1 MKEEPKKEKKEKGE
15 KAEKGEK
22 GEKKDK
28 EKKVDVKQKE
38 DKKEKVKK
46 SSMISLPAKPAK
58 PKQSLS
64 EMMTAESFRS
74 TSLLATLTLIIVL
87 STVLLVIV
95 AILVGNFRISLLTMA
110 SPNVLAGPVLMVLS
124 SSLSILLAIAGFIL
138 VFKRHF
144 NLYIG
149 LAACSLLAFLFQL
162 VAVVLAFLLRGN
174 IDTDFNKVN
183 VELELEAAAS
193 DPARMAVWDTMQ
205 VVLNICRAVELVFVP
220 VVVGSRTLRKV
231 G

>member
-1 MKEEPKKEKKEKGE
+1 
-15 KAEKGEK
+15 
-22 GEKKDK
+22 
-28 EKKVDVKQKE
+28 
-38 DKKEKVKK
+38 
-46 SSMISLPAKPAK
+46 MISLPPKAAK

-110 SPNVLAGPVLMVLS
+110 SPNFLAGPVLMVLS

-149 LAACSLLAFLFQL
+149 LAACSLLAFL
-162 VAVVLAFLLRGN
+162 LRGN

-205 VVLNICRAVELVFVP
+205 ARYQCCGGHGNSGFLQWEQFLNGSYPDSCCTVSYPDCGRQAHRALQ
-220 VVVGSRTLRKV
+220 GD
-231 G
+231 

>member
-1 MKEEPKKEKKEKGE
+1 
-15 KAEKGEK
+15 
-22 GEKKDK
+22 
-28 EKKVDVKQKE
+28 
-38 DKKEKVKK
+38 
-46 SSMISLPAKPAK
+46 MISLPPKAAK

-110 SPNVLAGPVLMVLS
+110 SPNFLAGPVLMVLS

-149 LAACSLLAFLFQL
+149 LAACSLLALLFQL

-205 VVLNICRAVELVFVP
+205 ARYQCCGGHGNSGFLQWEQFLNGSYPDSCCTVSYPDCGRQAHRALQ
-220 VVVGSRTLRKV
+220 GD
-231 G
+231 